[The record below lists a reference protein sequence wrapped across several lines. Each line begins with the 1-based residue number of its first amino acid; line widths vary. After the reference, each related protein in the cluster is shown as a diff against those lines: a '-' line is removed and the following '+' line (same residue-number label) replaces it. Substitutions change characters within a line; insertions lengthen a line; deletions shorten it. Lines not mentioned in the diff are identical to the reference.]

1 MAMAYLW
8 LKSIHVIAV
17 IAWMAGIFYIFRLFV
32 YHVQQRANESMAA
45 VFRTMERKLLNII
58 MLPAAVLSVIFGT
71 WMIWD
76 RTDFLHQ
83 PWLWIKLVSVA
94 GMITFHWFSEY
105 TAKRF
110 ARDDY
115 FLTEKQC
122 RALNEVPTI
131 LMFVIVF
138 MVILKP
144 FAG

>member
-1 MAMAYLW
+1 MTYLW

-32 YHVQQRANESMAA
+32 YHVQQRTNQSMAV

-58 MLPAAVLSVIFGT
+58 MLPAGVISVIFGA
-71 WMIWD
+71 WMIWEQ
-76 RTDFLHQ
+76 TAFLSKA
-83 PWLWIKLVSVA
+83 WFWIKLASVG
-94 GMITFHWFSEY
+94 GMIVFHWFSDY

-122 RALNEVPTI
+122 RALNEVPTL